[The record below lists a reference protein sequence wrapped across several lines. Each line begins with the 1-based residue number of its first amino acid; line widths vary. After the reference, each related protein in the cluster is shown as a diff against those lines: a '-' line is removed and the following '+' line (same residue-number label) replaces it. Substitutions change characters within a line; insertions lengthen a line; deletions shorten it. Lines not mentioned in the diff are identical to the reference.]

1 MNKQEYADYL
11 SKLIEDFEFDP
22 DCDPEEQFFAY
33 FQCFMPYG
41 EYVEKVF
48 EPLPCKTELYE
59 RLCPIYK
66 ATESK
71 TLMQY
76 KEGCYP
82 GYFCPPATE
91 NIKKITEYANQHIA
105 SLKEFA
111 SFLNDNELLEMLNNV
126 TDIKVSD
133 NETEIEDD
141 DLNAYLYDAITEWGI
156 ENIDDTTLISILS
169 EAYYSINCDY
179 YLAYYFQYP
188 TFREKLETDFL
199 KPYFNIWKSGY
210 HCKFDGNKLN
220 IYK

>member
-1 MNKQEYADYL
+1 MNKQEYTDYL
-11 SKLIEDFEFDP
+11 SKLIEDFDFDP
-22 DCDPEEQFFAY
+22 NCEPDEQFFAY

-41 EYVEKVF
+41 ENVEKVF
-48 EPLPCKTELYE
+48 EPLPCKTELYQ
-59 RLCPIYK
+59 RLFPIYK

-76 KEGCYP
+76 KEGLSP
-82 GYFCPPATE
+82 GYFCPPATG
-91 NIKKITEYANQHIA
+91 NIKDITGYANQHII

-126 TDIKVSD
+126 KEIIISD
-133 NETEIEDD
+133 SETEIEDD
-141 DLNAYLYDAITEWGI
+141 ELNAYLYDAVIEWGI
-156 ENIDDTTLISILS
+156 ENIDDAALISILS

-188 TFREKLETDFL
+188 AFREKPGTDFL
-199 KPYFNIWKSGY
+199 KPYFKIWESGY
-210 HCKFDGNKLN
+210 YCKFDGNKLR